1 MKHFFL
7 LITGIFLFLP
17 VLSGQPET
25 EKMQKAPDMQE
36 KKLSPYELRVYP
48 NPCKTGSVTL
58 EMEENGIAEIHL
70 INIAGKEVLQQ
81 KTTFETRKYQLKLD
95 QVPNG
100 IYFLRVRTSENKIV
114 IKKLIV
120 SSL

>member
-1 MKHFFL
+1 MKQFIL

-17 VLSGQPET
+17 VLPGEPESGR
-25 EKMQKAPDMQE
+25 MQQEPDVQKE
-36 KKLSPYELRVYP
+36 ELSPYDLRVYP
-48 NPCKTGSVTL
+48 NPCKTGAVTL
-58 EMEENGIAEIHL
+58 EMEENAIAEIHL

-81 KTTFETRKYQLKLD
+81 KTTFETGKYQLKLD

-100 IYFLRVRTSENKIV
+100 IYLLRVRTSDDKIV

>member
-1 MKHFFL
+1 MKHFLL

-25 EKMQKAPDMQE
+25 GRMQQGPDVQKE
-36 KKLSPYELRVYP
+36 ELSPYDLRVYP
-48 NPCKTGSVTL
+48 NPCKTGVVTL
-58 EMEENGIAEIHL
+58 EMEENAIAEIHL

-81 KTTFETRKYQLKLD
+81 KTTFETGKYQLKLD

-100 IYFLRVRTSENKIV
+100 IYLLRVRTSDNKIV